1 MTLLDR
7 NAIAINLADVTLDR
21 ALRYGLEK
29 ALSGRTAVQFIMPH
43 DHGAVWTF
51 IRRQAKAQHGVIDR
65 AALFAY
71 LPRLDPGFVT
81 DYLTRLCRGGYLQP
95 LGGGR
100 YRLLRNQPQP
110 PQLRGD
116 GRPLVQALVREQIWR
131 TLKMSGWITPRE
143 LALEASTEKARV
155 GELAARR
162 YLAYLHRASVVG
174 ARPAN
179 ASETAYGL
187 KPGQRRSAAA
197 PRMIRAIFICDE
209 QARTV
214 AGCTIIA
221 AKEVRL

>member
-7 NAIAINLADVTLDR
+7 SAIAIGLADVILDR
-21 ALRYGLEK
+21 ALRHGLAK
-29 ALSGRTAVQFIMPH
+29 TLSGRTAAQFVMPQ
-43 DHGAVWTF
+43 DRGAVWTF
-51 IRRQAKAQHGVIDR
+51 IRRQAKARHRVIDS
-65 AALFAY
+65 AAMFAY
-71 LPRLDPGFVT
+71 LPRLDPSFVT
-81 DYLTRLCRGGYLQP
+81 DYLTRLCRGGYLAP

-131 TLKMSGWITPRE
+131 ALKMSGWITPRE

-155 GELAARR
+155 SEDAARR
-162 YLAYLHRASVVG
+162 YLASLHRASVVG
-174 ARPAN
+174 ARPAG
-179 ASETAYGL
+179 AGETAYSL